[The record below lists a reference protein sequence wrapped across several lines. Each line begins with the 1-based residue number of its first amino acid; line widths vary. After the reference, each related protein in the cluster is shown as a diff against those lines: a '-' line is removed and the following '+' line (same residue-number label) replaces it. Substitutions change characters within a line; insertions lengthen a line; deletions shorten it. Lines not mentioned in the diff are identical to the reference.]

1 MGFGGGI
8 AYTASMVTD
17 TDTRP
22 ADKPLSLRRLLLLHE
37 VAFLF
42 LVTVA
47 ALLSGF
53 SAYLWQQ
60 TAAES
65 VRLNNSIY
73 LAEQIRGELF
83 IQIQEAIKARVLEDF
98 EALSVYLEYSRNI
111 DRHFNQLRQAAVA
124 REEAEAIQTLQG
136 AYRAIQKEM
145 NKIFG
150 DPYSAN
156 YVVRIQLL
164 EPTFSQTLVEG
175 FESGYQEFKRYF
187 NAELRTIER
196 QIRFWT
202 RYAPILIP
210 VIFLLAVVIVF
221 YTSYIVRNRFV
232 QQVATITVGASAI
245 RRGDLRHRIPERGV
259 KEIGVIARAINHM
272 AADLETSRAALIQ
285 QERQAALGAL
295 VPVVAHNI
303 RNPLASIRA
312 AAQVLERG
320 DDKEWRENRRAIIDT
335 IDRLGRWVNALVSYL
350 HPLQPALRR
359 LPATALLDDTVALL
373 KPRLESRQLR
383 VLRNDRDCR
392 AEIDVDPDLMEQA
405 IYGLLVNAADA
416 SPPGGRIILGIA
428 QEAGAVRIT
437 LEDEG
442 AGLPF
447 EPRPG
452 DLEPGPSTKKRGT
465 GLGIPIAYKICQ
477 SHGWDIRFE
486 KRRPQGTKV
495 TLTIPATAARG
506 GGKR

>member
-1 MGFGGGI
+1 M
-8 AYTASMVTD
+8 ASD
-17 TDTRP
+17 N
-22 ADKPLSLRRLLLLHE
+22 PLSLRRLLRLHE

-42 LVTVA
+42 LVTVT
-47 ALLSGF
+47 ALLSGL

-98 EALSVYLEYSRNI
+98 EALGVYMEFSRNI
-111 DRHFNQLRQAAVA
+111 DRHFNQLRQAADA
-124 REEAEAIQTLQG
+124 REEAAAIQRLQG
-136 AYRAIQKEM
+136 SYRRIQREM

-150 DPYSAN
+150 DPYAAN
-156 YVVRIQLL
+156 YVVRIKLL
-164 EPTFSQTLVEG
+164 EPEFSQAMVED
-175 FESGYQEFKRYF
+175 FEGSYREFKGYF
-187 NAELRTIER
+187 NAKLQAIER
-196 QIRFWT
+196 RIRFWT

-210 VIFLLAVVIVF
+210 VIFLLSVIIVF

-232 QQVATITVGASAI
+232 NQVATITVGASAI
-245 RRGDLRHRIPERGV
+245 SRGDLKHRIPERGV
-259 KEIGVIARAINHM
+259 KEIGVIAQSINQM
-272 AADLETSRAALIQ
+272 AADLETSRNALIQ

-312 AAQVLERG
+312 AAQVL
-320 DDKEWRENRRAIIDT
+320 DKVEDQAELRESRQAIIDT

-350 HPLQPALRR
+350 HPLKPALRR
-359 LPATALLDDTVALL
+359 MPVTELLDAAVKLL
-373 KPRLESRQLR
+373 QPRLAGKGLEVIQDHRGCKAR
-383 VLRNDRDCR
+383 V
-392 AEIDVDPDLMEQA
+392 AVDPDLMEQA
-405 IYGLLVNAADA
+405 IYGLLANAIDA
-416 SPPGGRIILGIA
+416 SPPQG
-428 QEAGAVRIT
+428 RIT
-437 LEDEG
+437 LGLREEADELRITIADQG
-442 AGLPF
+442 PGLPF

-477 SHGWDIRFE
+477 SHGWGIRFA
-486 KRRPQGTKV
+486 KRRPHGTIV
-495 TLTIPATAARG
+495 TLTAPMGPAAPADERE
-506 GGKR
+506 KP